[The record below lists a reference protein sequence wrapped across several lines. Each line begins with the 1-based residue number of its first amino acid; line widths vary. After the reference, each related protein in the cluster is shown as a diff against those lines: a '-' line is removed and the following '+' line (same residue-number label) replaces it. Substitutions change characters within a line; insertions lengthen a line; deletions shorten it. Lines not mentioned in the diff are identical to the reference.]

1 MDYLD
6 IVLIGAGLSMDAFA
20 VAISNGMAYPD
31 LTKRRQAAMP
41 ALFGLFQMLMPLT
54 GYVVGSLFASWIER
68 YAGILILLILGGIGG
83 KMVWD
88 GLHPE
93 GKDCAEAAVE
103 QLSWKLLMIQAV
115 ATSID
120 AFAVGVGFS
129 AVGIAVLPATALIGG
144 TTFVLCWLAIGIGK
158 IFGTVLEDKAQIA
171 GGLLLIAIGLK
182 SFFA

>member
-6 IVLIGAGLSMDAFA
+6 VALIGAGLSMDAFA
-20 VAISNGMAYPD
+20 VAVSNEMGYPN
-31 LTKRRQAAMP
+31 LTKRRQAAIP

-54 GYVVGSLFASWIER
+54 GYWVGSLFAVWMDR

-93 GKDCAEAAVE
+93 EKDGAASPAG
-103 QLSWKLLMIQAV
+103 QLSWQMLLMQAV

-129 AVGIAVLPATALIGG
+129 AVGIAIVPAAVLIGSI
-144 TTFVLCWLAIGIGK
+144 TFVMCWLAIGIGK
-158 IFGTVLEDKAQIA
+158 MFGTVLEDRAQIA
-171 GGLLLIAIGLK
+171 GGALLILIGLK
-182 SFFA
+182 SFF